1 MRSNASGLDSLEKLK
16 TTGSS
21 AFNASQASICFCS
34 GASKPVKRKPPCDQL
49 LQGIDSCPV
58 SISHDGVM
66 KVIWRCYESVMEP
79 FLPLSEKF

>member
-1 MRSNASGLDSLEKLK
+1 MFLFRRIEAYKKENRRSIS
-16 TTGSS
+16 
-21 AFNASQASICFCS
+21 
-34 GASKPVKRKPPCDQL
+34 
-49 LQGIDSCPV
+49 LQGIDSCPI

>member
-1 MRSNASGLDSLEKLK
+1 MFLFRRIEAYKKENRRA
-16 TTGSS
+16 
-21 AFNASQASICFCS
+21 I
-34 GASKPVKRKPPCDQL
+34 RL

-79 FLPLSEKF
+79 FFAPF